1 MSSPTPR
8 PAPQHP
14 WTEAAV
20 EVHLREPSTFY
31 TNQASALAEVDAS
44 IDARMAEIY
53 QSLPGE
59 RLSFSLSLAG
69 TLAGSVWLAVAGT
82 LWAIAPG
89 MITIGIIVVWVTAG
103 TRRRPAPP
111 PPAPSPRPE

>member
-1 MSSPTPR
+1 MSAPAPRPTPR
-8 PAPQHP
+8 HP

-20 EVHLREPSTFY
+20 EAHLREPSSFY
-31 TNQASALAEVDAS
+31 TDQASSLAQVNAS

-53 QSLPGE
+53 RSLPGE

-69 TLAGSVWLAVAGT
+69 TLAGAVWLAVAGT

-89 MITIGIIVVWVTAG
+89 VITVGIVVVWATAG
-103 TRRRPAPP
+103 TRRQPAPP
-111 PPAPSPRPE
+111 PSPPPVRPE